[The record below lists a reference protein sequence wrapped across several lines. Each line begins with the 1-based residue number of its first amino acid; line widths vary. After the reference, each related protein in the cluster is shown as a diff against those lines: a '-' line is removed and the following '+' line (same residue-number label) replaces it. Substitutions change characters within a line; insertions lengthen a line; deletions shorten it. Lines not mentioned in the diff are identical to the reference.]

1 MRFNNTPL
9 DFDTI
14 LTKLQKA
21 AELLLPY
28 KEEVVALL
36 LFGSAHLQTTTP
48 LSDIDLAVLYRSGLD
63 QEQMLKLHLRLYS
76 DLSQLM
82 ETDDFDLVNLNL
94 APLTL
99 QFSVIEDKTVLALY
113 HPEELVDFQAKVM
126 TLYQDFHPIL
136 EEYYSNRLKLVG
148 GTQNG

>member
-9 DFDTI
+9 DFDAI

-36 LFGSAHLQTTTP
+36 LFGSAHRQTTTP

-113 HPEELVDFQAKVM
+113 NPEELVDFQAKVM

-136 EEYYSNRLKLVG
+136 EEYYRNRLKLAG

>member
-36 LFGSAHLQTTTP
+36 LFGSAHRQTTTP

-113 HPEELVDFQAKVM
+113 NPEELVDFQAKVM

-136 EEYYSNRLKLVG
+136 EEYYRNRLKFAG